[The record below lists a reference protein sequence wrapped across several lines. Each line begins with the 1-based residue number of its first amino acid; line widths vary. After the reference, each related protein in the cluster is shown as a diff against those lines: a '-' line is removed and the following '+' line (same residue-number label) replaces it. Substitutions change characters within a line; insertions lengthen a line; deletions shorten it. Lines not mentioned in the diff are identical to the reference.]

1 MARSTGSISCY
12 ICPLYVNIVIC
23 SLSSFPA
30 HCSSC
35 HFDACDNC
43 IKPYKSTFHPGHVMY
58 KADSN
63 VTYSRFN
70 GGWRC
75 DRCSRSFIP
84 QVNNVPYHCSQCEFD
99 LCASCMRTTGEASN
113 SGKINFTIV
122 TVVSKGLTGTITVHN
137 LKFV

>member
-1 MARSTGSISCY
+1 
-12 ICPLYVNIVIC
+12 
-23 SLSSFPA
+23 
-30 HCSSC
+30 
-35 HFDACDNC
+35 
-43 IKPYKSTFHPGHVMY
+43 MY

-113 SGKINFTIV
+113 SGKINFNIV
-122 TVVSKGLTGTITVHN
+122 TVVFNGHNYCTQFKVCIEVTVSM
-137 LKFV
+137 